1 MKKLL
6 LLLFILV
13 CFTAFAEDK
22 KNTDY
27 MKQLSDIKS
36 LSAEF
41 KQINNL
47 KDYGEDIYTGKVYI
61 NMKEKALWDY
71 TEPYSSW
78 YLITNT
84 DINHYD
90 EINNQLIKMKTKDYK
105 EYALLQVLMDFSQ
118 LSKSFSAEQKDNT
131 LYLKP
136 KNDTGLAYINI
147 VFKNDVIS
155 EINSKDNA
163 GNLTTITLSKV
174 EIDKKISDSSFK
186 KKYLNIKLNI
196 GTFEVIKKGFE
207 RTFNLYGACY

>member
-6 LLLFILV
+6 TLLFTLV

-22 KNTDY
+22 VKTDY
-27 MKQLSDIKS
+27 MQLLSNIKS

-41 KQINNL
+41 KQVNNL

-71 TEPYSSW
+71 IEPYSSW
-78 YLITNT
+78 YLITNENI
-84 DINHYD
+84 DHYD
-90 EINNQLIKMKTKDYK
+90 EINNQLVKMKAKDYK

-118 LSKSFSAEQKDNT
+118 LSKSFTAKQKDNT
-131 LYLKP
+131 LSLKP
-136 KNDTGLAYINI
+136 KNDAGLAYINI
-147 VFKNDVIS
+147 VFKDGVIS

-186 KKYLNIKLNI
+186 KKLPKDVN
-196 GTFEVIKKGFE
+196 V
-207 RTFNLYGACY
+207 FNQ

>member
-6 LLLFILV
+6 TLLFTLV

-22 KNTDY
+22 DNTADY
-27 MKQLSDIKS
+27 MKQLSAVKS

-41 KQINNL
+41 KQVNNL

-71 TEPYSSW
+71 IEPYSSW
-78 YLITNT
+78 YLITNET
-84 DINHYD
+84 IDHYD
-90 EINNQLIKMKTKDYK
+90 EINNQLIKMKAKDYK

-118 LSKSFSAEQKDNT
+118 LSKSFTSEQKDNT

-136 KNDTGLAYINI
+136 KSDAGLAYINI
-147 VFKNDVIS
+147 VFKDGIIS

-186 KKYLNIKLNI
+186 KKLPADVN
-196 GTFEVIKKGFE
+196 V
-207 RTFNLYGACY
+207 FNQ

>member
-6 LLLFILV
+6 TLLFTLV

-22 KNTDY
+22 EKTDY
-27 MKQLSDIKS
+27 MQLLSNIKS

-41 KQINNL
+41 KQVNNL

-78 YLITNT
+78 YLITT
-84 DINHYD
+84 ETIDHYD
-90 EINNQLIKMKTKDYK
+90 EINNQLVKMKAKDYK

-118 LSKSFSAEQKDNT
+118 LSKSFTAKQKDNT
-131 LYLKP
+131 LSLKP
-136 KNDTGLAYINI
+136 KNDAWLAYINI
-147 VFKNDVIS
+147 VFKDGVIS

-186 KKYLNIKLNI
+186 KKLPKDVN
-196 GTFEVIKKGFE
+196 V
-207 RTFNLYGACY
+207 FNQ

>member
-6 LLLFILV
+6 TLLFTLV

-22 KNTDY
+22 EKTDY
-27 MKQLSDIKS
+27 MQLLSNIKS

-41 KQINNL
+41 KQVNNL

-71 TEPYSSW
+71 NEHYSSW
-78 YLITNT
+78 YLIITET
-84 DINHYD
+84 IDHYD
-90 EINNQLIKMKTKDYK
+90 EINNQLVKMKAKDYK

-118 LSKSFSAEQKDNT
+118 LNKSFTAKQKDNT
-131 LYLKP
+131 LSLKP
-136 KNDTGLAYINI
+136 KNDAGLAYINI
-147 VFKNDVIS
+147 VFKDGVIS

-186 KKYLNIKLNI
+186 KKLPKDVN
-196 GTFEVIKKGFE
+196 GF
-207 RTFNLYGACY
+207 NQ

>member
-61 NMKEKALWDY
+61 NMIDKALWDY
-71 TEPYSSW
+71 
-78 YLITNT
+78 
-84 DINHYD
+84 
-90 EINNQLIKMKTKDYK
+90 
-105 EYALLQVLMDFSQ
+105 
-118 LSKSFSAEQKDNT
+118 
-131 LYLKP
+131 
-136 KNDTGLAYINI
+136 
-147 VFKNDVIS
+147 S
-155 EINSKDNA
+155 E
-163 GNLTTITLSKV
+163 T
-174 EIDKKISDSSFK
+174 
-186 KKYLNIKLNI
+186 Y
-196 GTFEVIKKGFE
+196 
-207 RTFNLYGACY
+207 

>member
-6 LLLFILV
+6 LLLFIFV

-118 LSKSFSAEQKDNT
+118 LSKNFSAEQKDNT

-136 KNDTGLAYINI
+136 KNDAGLAYINI

-174 EIDKKISDSSFK
+174 EIDKKISSSSFK
-186 KKYLNIKLNI
+186 KKLPKDVN
-196 GTFEVIKKGFE
+196 V
-207 RTFNLYGACY
+207 FNQ

>member
-118 LSKSFSAEQKDNT
+118 LSKSFNAEQKDNT

-186 KKYLNIKLNI
+186 KKLPKDVN
-196 GTFEVIKKGFE
+196 V
-207 RTFNLYGACY
+207 FNQ

>member
-6 LLLFILV
+6 LLLFIFV

-47 KDYGEDIYTGKVYI
+47 KYYGEDIYTGKVYI

-136 KNDTGLAYINI
+136 KNDAGLAYINI

-174 EIDKKISDSSFK
+174 EIDKKISSSSFK
-186 KKYLNIKLNI
+186 KKLPKDVN
-196 GTFEVIKKGFE
+196 V
-207 RTFNLYGACY
+207 FNQ

>member
-6 LLLFILV
+6 TLLFTLV

-22 KNTDY
+22 EKTDY
-27 MKQLSDIKS
+27 MQLLSNIKS

-41 KQINNL
+41 KQVNNL

-71 TEPYSSW
+71 IEPYSSW
-78 YLITNT
+78 YLITNENI
-84 DINHYD
+84 DHYD
-90 EINNQLIKMKTKDYK
+90 EINNQLVKMKAKDYK

-118 LSKSFSAEQKDNT
+118 LSKSFTAKQKDNT
-131 LYLKP
+131 LSLKP
-136 KNDTGLAYINI
+136 KNDAGLAYINI
-147 VFKNDVIS
+147 VFKDGVIS

-186 KKYLNIKLNI
+186 KKLPKDVN
-196 GTFEVIKKGFE
+196 V
-207 RTFNLYGACY
+207 FNQ